1 MISSL
6 KNHLYVKNMVKQ
18 LLTSIHKKKH
28 LPAEI
33 AFYFCDFLIWTRNKI
48 I

>member
-18 LLTSIHKKKH
+18 LLTSIHKKQPI
-28 LPAEI
+28 PAEVI
-33 AFYFCDFLIWTRNKI
+33 FYFCDFLI
-48 I
+48 